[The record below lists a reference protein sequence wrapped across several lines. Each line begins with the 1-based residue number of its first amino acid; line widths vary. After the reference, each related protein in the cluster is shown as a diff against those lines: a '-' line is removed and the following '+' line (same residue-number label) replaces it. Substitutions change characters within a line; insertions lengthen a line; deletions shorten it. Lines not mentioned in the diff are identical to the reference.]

1 MERRANAPW
10 RRPRRGDVGWRAK
23 LATAGSLLALASPAV
38 LCLAFVLE
46 APEVRPDRI
55 LTLLGVFAAA
65 LGVAAHAV
73 SGAVA
78 R

>member
-1 MERRANAPW
+1 
-10 RRPRRGDVGWRAK
+10 
-23 LATAGSLLALASPAV
+23 
-38 LCLAFVLE
+38 LAFVLE

-73 SGAVA
+73 SGAIA